1 MNPPGSSSRRPPL
14 AGCSFPRAS
23 SDPRGG
29 PAGPAPAR
37 ALARAPPCRL
47 LVLLLLPP
55 LAASSWPRAWGAA
68 APSGGYGPGALC
80 IALPAGPCKGKE
92 RTRGSVRS
100 RHVPSSAFPHLPARL
115 SPFLILRPHLF
126 HFTFGSSFAL
136 HSLKTHSDYC
146 RSHWKASSGC
156 WAPLC
161 NLAEGSPVDGECNE
175 GASCFLG
182 GGACLGMRKGVLV
195 IVGMCCFLKFPSGFI
210 PCCWTKSGE
219 EKLWRYKPLVCN
231 FSKCLSLS

>member
-23 SDPRGG
+23 SDPRGGGPG

-80 IALPAGPCKGKE
+80 MAWPAGPCKGKK
-92 RTRGSVRS
+92 GRS
-100 RHVPSSAFPHLPARL
+100 GPCAPDTSRLGLSAPPCPL
-115 SPFLILRPHLF
+115 STFLILRPHLS
-126 HFTFGSSFAL
+126 HCTFRSSFAL
-136 HSLKTHSDYC
+136 RSPKSRFLSVPRGGIQWGLCPAVPLGCGEPGGWGMQRGSKLLLGWWSLT
-146 RSHWKASSGC
+146 G
-156 WAPLC
+156 
-161 NLAEGSPVDGECNE
+161 NAEGCDGNSGNGLFPQSPSWV
-175 GASCFLG
+175 
-182 GGACLGMRKGVLV
+182 
-195 IVGMCCFLKFPSGFI
+195 
-210 PCCWTKSGE
+210 
-219 EKLWRYKPLVCN
+219 Y
-231 FSKCLSLS
+231 SLLPD

>member
-23 SDPRGG
+23 SDPRGGGPGPG

-80 IALPAGPCKGKE
+80 IAWPAGPCKGKK
-92 RTRGSVRS
+92 GRS
-100 RHVPSSAFPHLPARL
+100 GPCAPDTSRLGLSAPPCPP
-115 SPFLILRPHLF
+115 SPFLIRRPHLF
-126 HFTFGSSFAL
+126 HCTFRSSFAL
-136 HSLKTHSDYC
+136 HSPKTHSDSC
-146 RSHWKASSGC
+146 RCHGKVSSGC
-156 WAPLC
+156 CAPLC
-161 NLAEGSPVDGECNE
+161 PPAEGGPVAGECNE
-175 GASCFLG
+175 GASCFFGWWSLTG
-182 GGACLGMRKGVLV
+182 NAEGCDGNSGNGL
-195 IVGMCCFLKFPSGFI
+195 FPQS
-210 PCCWTKSGE
+210 P
-219 EKLWRYKPLVCN
+219 LWVY
-231 FSKCLSLS
+231 SLLLD